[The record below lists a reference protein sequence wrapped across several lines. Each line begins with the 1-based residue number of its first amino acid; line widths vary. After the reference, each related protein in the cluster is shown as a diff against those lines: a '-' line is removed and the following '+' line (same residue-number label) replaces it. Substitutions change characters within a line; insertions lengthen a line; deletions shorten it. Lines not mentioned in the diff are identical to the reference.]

1 MTHHLVID
9 ATHVIRSLSCHPE
22 QSEGP
27 HGRDHA
33 SATRFFSVILS
44 NAKNPRAQRQREH
57 SAAQLPL
64 RRAARL
70 CPWGASEQRA

>member
-9 ATHVIRSLSCHPE
+9 ATHVIRSLPCHPE
-22 QSEGP
+22 RSAGP
-27 HGRDHA
+27 HGRDYA

-44 NAKNPRAQRQREH
+44 NAKNLCAAQREH